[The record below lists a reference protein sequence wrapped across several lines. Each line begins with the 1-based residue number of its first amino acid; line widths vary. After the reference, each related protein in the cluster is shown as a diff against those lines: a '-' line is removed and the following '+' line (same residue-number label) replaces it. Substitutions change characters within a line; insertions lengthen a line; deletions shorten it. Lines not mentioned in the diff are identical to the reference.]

1 MAFEIKSVDPDVTGS
16 TLFYYWCLIDAD
28 QMESASTSSQLH
40 LALSLLNGIA
50 FNVTSAP
57 HVNAAHAMN
66 MHAYAHGDITSRK
79 DSASLN

>member
-40 LALSLLNGIA
+40 RASSL
-50 FNVTSAP
+50 
-57 HVNAAHAMN
+57 
-66 MHAYAHGDITSRK
+66 
-79 DSASLN
+79 